1 MPVVISSVGCV
12 TRHEI
17 SLLFFPGEPSQGKG
31 SYCSFVPFHPGLKL
45 FAISL
50 PFPLMPVARE
60 VVPWL
65 SLLTSGAHIS
75 LTLPRDIFS
84 ESDGSGSKL
93 SSLSVG

>member
-31 SYCSFVPFHPGLKL
+31 SYCSFVPFHPGLIL

-65 SLLTSGAHIS
+65 SLLTSGARIS
-75 LTLPRDIFS
+75 LTLPRNFFS